1 MRRMLFVSLSFLA
14 VNAFALNN
22 RSAVSVNGSD
32 LNPCTTT
39 SPCRSF
45 GAALAQTNP
54 GGEVI
59 ALDSGGYGSFTAAQ
73 AVTVSGAPGF
83 HAAITAPAGNG
94 ITVSA
99 GPADAVFLRN
109 LVIIG
114 AGGSNGIDVQSA
126 ASVHIVNC
134 LVRGFTSGSGVFIE
148 GPGAETEIDH
158 LFAQGNA
165 TGVGINAAALTR
177 DRITNSQIDDNMTA
191 GIDAQNDVR
200 AVVSDT
206 SLSGNAIGVR
216 VQSTLQTTAD
226 VTLDHCIIAANGVGI
241 FASNPDINLR
251 AVVRLYGNVISY
263 NVGTGILLSAA
274 TAFTYGNNAFSAN
287 NPDGGPLT
295 PLAQQ

>member
-1 MRRMLFVSLSFLA
+1 MTSPPSWVCESAAPNDRQGDATVHGFVSNPLIETAERGLRANAAGQRGRMAKRRNSFFGMTRKITRRCRLNQLLAIFFVLLTRRNFMRRMLFVSLSFLA

-177 DRITNSQIDDNMTA
+177 DRITNSQIDDNMT
-191 GIDAQNDVR
+191 
-200 AVVSDT
+200 
-206 SLSGNAIGVR
+206 
-216 VQSTLQTTAD
+216 
-226 VTLDHCIIAANGVGI
+226 
-241 FASNPDINLR
+241 
-251 AVVRLYGNVISY
+251 
-263 NVGTGILLSAA
+263 
-274 TAFTYGNNAFSAN
+274 
-287 NPDGGPLT
+287 
-295 PLAQQ
+295 